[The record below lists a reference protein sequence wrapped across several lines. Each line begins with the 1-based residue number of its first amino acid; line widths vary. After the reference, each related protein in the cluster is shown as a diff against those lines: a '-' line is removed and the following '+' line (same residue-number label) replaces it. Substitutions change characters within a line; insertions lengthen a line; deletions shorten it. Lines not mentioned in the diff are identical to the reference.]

1 MHPWVDV
8 EEVALATLGEVVAL
22 VVERDN
28 GGNLRGRGSL
38 NSGQGVRQCWGKGGS
53 VGAASSLISS
63 LNRATVRT
71 ALSRW
76 RGGGA
81 GSTLDAG
88 AGAASRWGRGR
99 RAGRGRGHQ
108 VYRADGGCG
117 GRDSRRDSRGG
128 DGRVRVW
135 KNRAPF
141 YCGRLH
147 YVSAFRDRG
156 SLRPT
161 SECRVPQ
168 PR

>member
-88 AGAASRWGRGR
+88 GGAASRWGRGR

-108 VYRADGGCG
+108 VYRADGGSG
-117 GRDSRRDSRGG
+117 GRGIDWRMR
-128 DGRVRVW
+128 
-135 KNRAPF
+135 
-141 YCGRLH
+141 
-147 YVSAFRDRG
+147 
-156 SLRPT
+156 
-161 SECRVPQ
+161 Q
-168 PR
+168 PRFAARQSGRGWTRLGLAELCAILLWTSTLCT